1 MARLCFLGVDLPWFP
16 DSLPQA
22 ASVSVIV
29 ATAEIMIVLC
39 GCMNSLQVGL
49 DQVNSFNSI
58 DLIESIP
65 NNELITKE
73 K

>member
-1 MARLCFLGVDLPWFP
+1 
-16 DSLPQA
+16 
-22 ASVSVIV
+22 
-29 ATAEIMIVLC
+29 
-39 GCMNSLQVGL
+39 MNSLQVGL